1 MGRLGSMSRLGR
13 LLTRPWLVGLVVLMG
28 LLLIRAWDPLPV
40 MLLRLQVFDLYQ
52 KIQPRVASGSQVMI
66 VDIDEPSLVQYG
78 QWPWPRTTIAQLL
91 TELGNSGVK
100 AIGFDMVFPEPDRMS
115 PRQIADALVGLDTQT
130 KNQLARMPDN
140 DSVLANTFSQRPV
153 VVAQSA
159 LPTEGMN
166 HTDSAPRK
174 PPVAEKGGNPRPYLL
189 SYPGLLR
196 TIPELEEAA
205 AGHGVITLSP
215 EPDGIVRRIPA
226 LLRVGADIFPAL
238 SLELL
243 RVAMEKT
250 TFSVYTDFAGI
261 RGVGVAD
268 IHVPTDKVGRIWIHF
283 SQRDPNRYV
292 SAAAML
298 SGQVPTERLAGKVVL
313 IGSSAIGLGDTK
325 VTPIEGRLPGVEV
338 HAQILDMIQSGSF
351 LTRPSFAVVQELIIL
366 LLLGLFM
373 IFLVPSF
380 GAVASLFLSGCVT
393 VGMMVASWYWY
404 TAHGTLIDVSYSA
417 VGIFGLYGLL
427 SYLNYVREESSR
439 RQIRQTFSRYVS
451 PTLVD
456 QLARHSGQL
465 QLGGETK
472 DMTVMFCDVRRF
484 TNISEQFQTD
494 PEGLTQLINSL
505 FTPLTEAILAHN
517 GTVDKYMGDS
527 IMAFWNAPLDDAD
540 HASNACSAALAMLK
554 SLESL
559 NERRSEEATALNKPF
574 IPINVGIGINTGR
587 CVVGNLGSEQRFDYS
602 VLGDAVN
609 VASRLEG
616 QSKNYDLGI
625 IIGPRTADLIRDR
638 FAILELDLIALKGK
652 QEAARTYAVIGD
664 RQLSEDPNFQKLAE
678 RHSDMVA
685 AYRNQQWAEAH
696 ALLSDCRKYSHAP
709 LRLYTVYEE
718 RIDYYRHHPP
728 PADWEGVFI
737 ATSK

>member
-1 MGRLGSMSRLGR
+1 MSRLGR
-13 LLTRPWLVGLVVLMG
+13 LLTRPWLVGLVVLIG
-28 LLLIRAWDPLPV
+28 LLLIRVWDPLPV

-52 KIQPRVASGSQVMI
+52 KIQPRVASDSRVVI
-66 VDIDEPSLVQYG
+66 VDIDEPSLVRFG
-78 QWPWPRTTIAQLL
+78 QWPWPRTTIAQLIVDL
-91 TELGNSGVK
+91 DNSGVQ

-115 PRQIADALVGLDTQT
+115 PHQIAEALVGLDTQT
-130 KNQLARMPDN
+130 KQQLARMSDH
-140 DSVLANTFSQRPV
+140 DIMLANAFGQKPV

-159 LPTEGMN
+159 VPTPGMN
-166 HTDSAPRK
+166 HTDSPPRK
-174 PPVAEKGGNPRPYLL
+174 PPIAEIGGNPRPYLL

-196 TIPELEEAA
+196 TIPELEDVA

-243 RVAMEKT
+243 RVAMDKT
-250 TFSVYTDFAGI
+250 TFSVFTDFGGI
-261 RGVGVAD
+261 RGVGVSD
-268 IHVPTDKVGRIWIHF
+268 TLVPTDKVGRIWIYY
-283 SQRDPNRYV
+283 SQRDPNRYI
-292 SAAAML
+292 SAAALL
-298 SGQVPTERLAGKVVL
+298 SGQVPTDRLAGKVVL

-325 VTPIEGRLPGVEV
+325 ATPIEGRLPGVEV
-338 HAQILDMIQSGSF
+338 HAQILDMIQSGTF

-393 VGMMVASWYWY
+393 IGMMGASWYWY
-404 TAHGTLIDVSYSA
+404 TAQGTLVDVSYNA
-417 VGIFGLYGLL
+417 IGIFGLYGLL

-456 QLARHSGQL
+456 QLARQSGQL

-484 TNISEQFQTD
+484 TNISEQFQAD
-494 PEGLTQLINSL
+494 PQGLTQLINSL
-505 FTPLTEAILAHN
+505 FTPLTEAILAHK

-540 HASNACSAALAMLK
+540 HASNACAAALAMLK

-559 NERRSEEATALNKPF
+559 NERRRHEATTLNKPF

-625 IIGPRTADLIRDR
+625 IIGPQTADLVRDR
-638 FAILELDLIALKGK
+638 FAILEIDLIALKGK

-664 RQLSEDPNFQKLAE
+664 EQLSQDPNFQKFAE

-685 AYRNQQWAEAH
+685 AYRNQRWAEAQ
-696 ALLSDCRKYSHAP
+696 ALLSDCRDYSHAP
-709 LRLYTVYEE
+709 QKLYAVYEE
-718 RIDYYRHHPP
+718 RIDYFRHHPP
-728 PADWEGVFI
+728 PGDWKGVFI